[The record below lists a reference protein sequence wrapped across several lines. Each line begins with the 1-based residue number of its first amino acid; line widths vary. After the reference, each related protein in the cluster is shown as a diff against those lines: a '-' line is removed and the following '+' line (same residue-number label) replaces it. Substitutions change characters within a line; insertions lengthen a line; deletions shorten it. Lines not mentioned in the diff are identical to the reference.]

1 MGASAGAE
9 QTSGGLI
16 AYAVLVAADNVLD
29 GGQSGKRMS
38 LAHPVAA
45 LPGSRR
51 EIRLLQGGDMYCIL
65 IEYPL
70 FPRRFHIHVFGGS
83 GEFCFHMFSECLS
96 FSSVPGDVP
105 RFPRGLLM
113 CLVDF
118 FLFRV
123 HITEKFLFRGKQI
136 QKSRKRADSA
146 IRLVGAFYTFYTFSE
161 IYT

>member
-51 EIRLLQGGDMYCIL
+51 EIRLLQGGDMYSHTKAHVSTS
-65 IEYPL
+65 
-70 FPRRFHIHVFGGS
+70 FPHVFGGS

-96 FSSVPGDVP
+96 FSSTCAGLQDRSCLGFPVKGLLFFVLCNRHWFNKAPGPD
-105 RFPRGLLM
+105 PRG
-113 CLVDF
+113 
-118 FLFRV
+118 
-123 HITEKFLFRGKQI
+123 TEMG
-136 QKSRKRADSA
+136 
-146 IRLVGAFYTFYTFSE
+146 V
-161 IYT
+161 IYLCV